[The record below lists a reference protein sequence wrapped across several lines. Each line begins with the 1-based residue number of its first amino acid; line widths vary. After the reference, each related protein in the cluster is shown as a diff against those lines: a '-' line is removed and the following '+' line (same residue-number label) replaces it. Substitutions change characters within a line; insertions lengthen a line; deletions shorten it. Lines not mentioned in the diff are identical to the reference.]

1 MSSATDAL
9 NTFAEA
15 LAAAGLVVAGPP
27 IADKKLHRCRVDGKP
42 RGRDGGYVIHLDAPA
57 CCWWI
62 NWITGDK
69 GSVTAKPE
77 KEMTAAERK
86 ALRKRI
92 AAARKAAEE
101 AQRRR
106 HAAAAKLAR
115 VLWEQAMPAPDSHPY
130 LVRKQVPALGL
141 RQEDQGRLVVPVRD
155 ADGAIVSLQFILP
168 EKPVNGPDKLFLKGG
183 KTAGGFYAIPAKD
196 GGHDGTLLIC
206 EGYATAASLHLATD
220 YAALVAFNAGNLEAV
235 ARMARERYPNR
246 ELVICGDNDCET
258 FKPDGTPWN
267 TGLETA
273 TKAAQAA
280 GAKLAVCP
288 AHEGKATDFNDLA
301 VWRSLEAVRQVVEA
315 ARQQDDA
322 CPMPE
327 GYRLVPEGRG
337 AGLYKQETTADGD
350 VKETRLGPPLF
361 VRGMT
366 RDAEGNDWGLLLEWH
381 DPDGLLH
388 RWAMPLELLN
398 RQGGE
403 WYGQL
408 ASGGWL
414 GLPGCRSKV
423 AAFLLAVR
431 PHKRVR
437 CVPRVGWSDGAYVL
451 PDAVYAGNGGAA
463 TGESVVLQ
471 SAGHGGLY
479 TTAGTLEGWQEM
491 ARLCVGNSRLTFAL
505 CAAFAGALLKLAG
518 LEGGGFS
525 LEGGSSSGK
534 TTALQVAASVWGG
547 PAHVRAWRT
556 TDNGLEGLAALHN
569 DGLLVLDEVGQA
581 SGRTLAEAAY
591 MLANAAGKS
600 RSGRDGG
607 LRRAHSWRLLFL
619 SSGEVGLADK
629 LAESGLK
636 ARAGQEVRFIGLPV
650 EKSMLSEWHGLP
662 SAGAV
667 ANRIK
672 ALAEQHYGHA
682 GRAFL
687 RFTAFE
693 MTQIEE
699 SIRPDIDE
707 LVESLCPADAD
718 GQVRRV
724 AQRFALVDVA
734 GNLAQ
739 LAGVIPMEL
748 DPKGSVEAC
757 FRDWLAVRGGAGAA
771 EDTAIL
777 RQVRLF
783 LEQHGASRF
792 QDLDTEQGHGVINRA
807 GFRGRGRDGRTEY
820 LILPEAFRAEV
831 VTGISHRRAAA
842 VLRNAGWLRSNDEK
856 SSTLRTLPELGRR
869 RVYCIT
875 LPDDEEPC
883 PFAAEH

>member
-1 MSSATDAL
+1 MTNTTDAL
-9 NTFAEA
+9 NLFAEA
-15 LAAAGLVVAGPP
+15 LAAAGLVVEGPP

-42 RGRDGGYVIHLDAPA
+42 RGRDGGYVIHLDGVA

-62 NWITGDK
+62 NWIAGSK

-77 KEMTAAERK
+77 KELTVAERK
-86 ALRKRI
+86 ALRERI

-101 AQRRR
+101 EQRRR
-106 HAAAAKLAR
+106 YAAAAKLAR
-115 VLWEQAMPAPDSHPY
+115 VLWGQATPAPDSHPY
-130 LVRKQVPALGL
+130 LVRKQVPPLGL
-141 RQEDQGRLVVPVRD
+141 RQDTQGRLVVPVRD
-155 ADGAIVSLQFILP
+155 AEGRIVSLQFIAA
-168 EKPVNGPDKLFLKGG
+168 EKPAGGSDKLFLKGG
-183 KTAGGFYAIPAKD
+183 KTAGCYFPIAAKD
-196 GGHDGTLLIC
+196 GSHDGPLLIC
-206 EGYATAASLHLATD
+206 EGFATAASLHTATG

-235 ARMARERYPNR
+235 ARMARERYQNR
-246 ELVICGDNDCET
+246 ELLVCADNDVRT
-258 FKPDGTPWN
+258 DDRPN
-267 TGLETA
+267 TGLEAA
-273 TKAAQAA
+273 TKAATAA

-288 AHEGKATDFNDLA
+288 AHEGRPTDFNDFA
-301 VWRSLEAVRQVVEA
+301 VWRSPEAVRQIIEQ

-322 CPMPE
+322 CPVPE

-337 AGLYKQETTADGD
+337 AGLYKVEATADGD
-350 VKETRLGPPLF
+350 VKETRLGPPLI

-366 RDAEGNDWGLLLEWH
+366 RDADGDDWGLLLEWH

-423 AAFLLAVR
+423 ATFLLAAR
-431 PHKRVR
+431 PRKRVC
-437 CVPRVGWSDGAYVL
+437 CVPRVGWSGGAYVL
-451 PDAVYAGNGGAA
+451 PDAVYGAA
-463 TGESVVLQ
+463 AEAVVLQ
-471 SAGHGGLY
+471 SAGYSGLY
-479 TTAGTLEGWQEM
+479 TTAGTLEGWQEI
-491 ARLCVGNSRLTFAL
+491 ARLCIGNSRLTFAL
-505 CAAFAGALLKLAG
+505 CAAFAGPLLRLAG

-525 LEGGSSSGK
+525 FEGCSSSGK
-534 TTALQVAASVWGG
+534 TTALQVAASIWGG

-581 SGRTLAEAAY
+581 SGKTLAEAAY
-591 MLANAAGKS
+591 MLANGAGKA

-607 LRRAHSWRLLFL
+607 LRRAHTWRLLFL
-619 SSGEVGLADK
+619 SSGELGLADK

-636 ARAGQEVRFIGLPV
+636 ARAGQEVRFLGVPV
-650 EKSMLSEWHGLP
+650 EKSMLSEWHSLP

-672 ALAEQHYGHA
+672 GLAEQHYGHA

-687 RFTAFE
+687 RFLTVE
-693 MTQIEE
+693 MEPIQEAL
-699 SIRPDIDE
+699 RPEIDE
-707 LVESLCPADAD
+707 LVERFCPADAD
-718 GQVRRV
+718 GQVRRA
-724 AQRFALVDVA
+724 AQRFALCAVA

-748 DPKGSVEAC
+748 DHVGSVETC
-757 FRDWLAVRGGAGAA
+757 FHDWLDMRGGAGPA
-771 EDTAIL
+771 EDAAIL
-777 RQVRLF
+777 QQVRLF
-783 LEQHGASRF
+783 IEQHGASRF
-792 QDLDTEQGHGVINRA
+792 QDLDTEQAHGVINRA

-820 LILPEAFRAEV
+820 FVLPESFRAEV
-831 VTGISHRRAAA
+831 VKGFSPRRAAS
-842 VLRNAGWLRSNDEK
+842 VLRNAGWLRSNDGK
-856 SSTLRTLPELGRR
+856 NSIVRTLPELGRR

-875 LPDDEEPC
+875 LPEDD
-883 PFAAEH
+883 AAGGE